1 MGGRA
6 GGGASA
12 GMGSRSRGSVSL
24 PQSIDAK
31 ETKAALKSLQ
41 NNVTFPLSLNSEM
54 ALTAYHE
61 YDYHKIVKDNVKSV
75 EIKEGL
81 FKQIDKTSL
90 SSYKKG
96 ELKKMIEK
104 TVSTKGYE
112 NVVVW

>member
-1 MGGRA
+1 MGARS
-6 GGGASA
+6 GGGGGA
-12 GMGSRSRGSVSL
+12 GMGSKSRGGVTLPASVS
-24 PQSIDAK
+24 PG

-41 NNVTFPLSLNSEM
+41 NYVVYPLSLNSETV
-54 ALTAYHE
+54 LTTYHE
-61 YDYHKIVKDNVKSV
+61 YDYHKTVKDLVKST

-112 NVVVW
+112 SVVVW